1 MKYALIFLFLFTSLM
16 AHGTGENHL
25 HFFSTLHI
33 EDFVFLIIGLIAG
46 ISIYKYVN
54 RETN

>member
-1 MKYALIFLFLFTSLM
+1 MKFISVSLFLFTALL

-25 HFFSTLHI
+25 HFFSTLHV
-33 EDFVFLIIGLIAG
+33 ESFTLLIIGLIAAV
-46 ISIYKYVN
+46 SLYKYIN